1 MRIFDSMDGS
11 VRMELTSA
19 DLSASLRTI
28 NGMQIPIH
36 NLQLIDDL
44 TAHFTVSRR
53 ALKQIQN
60 MAQRKGERVEVF
72 SHIGMFWYLWRLR
85 KRPVLYAG
93 MTLLLMLALFLPTRV
108 MFVEVEGNHRMPS
121 RLIVEAAQ
129 DAGISFGASRR
140 AVRSERIK
148 NELLG
153 ALPQLQWAG
162 VNTYGC
168 RAVISVRERAPEN
181 QTADEYV
188 LSNVVASCDGVITSV
203 TVTGGSGVCVIG
215 QAVQEGQLLIS
226 GYTDC
231 GGVVTAGRAEGEI
244 FAQTRHEITAVTP
257 CEIKIRTHSDKIQ
270 TNYSLCIGKKRINF
284 YKGSGISD
292 GSCVKMVTQY
302 HLTLPGGYELPL
314 SIIKEQRTGYQTRVN
329 QIDAAQLTGQ
339 LSAFSKILLHSEGVA
354 LTIIDVQET
363 VDTENGLTVLSG
375 IYNCTEMIGREL
387 GEQIGDFHG
396 KTD

>member
-1 MRIFDSMDGS
+1 
-11 VRMELTSA
+11 
-19 DLSASLRTI
+19 
-28 NGMQIPIH
+28 
-36 NLQLIDDL
+36 LIDDL

-292 GSCVKMVTQY
+292 GSCVKMIRQY
-302 HLTLPGGYELPL
+302 HLTLPGNYTLPL
-314 SIIKEQRTGYQTRVN
+314 VLVKEEQIDYQVVTN
-329 QIDAAQLTGQ
+329 QIDTVASESR
-339 LSAFSKILLHSEGVA
+339 LSDFLESLIQNQGIA
-354 LTIIDVQET
+354 LCVIDAQET
-363 VDTENGLTVLSG
+363 FENKNGLIILKGV
-375 IYNCTEMIGREL
+375 YNCTEMIGREQ
-387 GEQIGDFHG
+387 GVQIGDSHG